1 MSPPRLAWAGLQQ
14 RPRVPSTG
22 LRLTDWRRR
31 SVGEILRTV
40 ELEANG
46 FESAFAM
53 EVEPEFPAAGDR
65 GCEVI
70 GFDRDGNA
78 VGDFVSRW
86 GAPLVARIDPAAG
99 PAWVAMFAA
108 GGLGSFRGVFATP
121 ASTELAV
128 VVDGLASW
136 LRQRSRHPR
145 RRRSSMA
152 FTLSPP
158 ARPAAA
164 APRDAAHILALGPSD
179 VAWRTPR
186 LCLDELHVRHADR
199 DGIICSV
206 DNSAAGWGN
215 GEIVL
220 DPASGDQV
228 AGTRFDS
235 LWPPEAPRSAWP
247 LAWASVRECPLSDL

>member
-1 MSPPRLAWAGLQQ
+1 M
-14 RPRVPSTG
+14 
-22 LRLTDWRRR
+22 
-31 SVGEILRTV
+31 

-46 FESAFAM
+46 FESAFA
-53 EVEPEFPAAGDR
+53 VEIDPEFPAAGDW

-86 GAPLVARIDPAAG
+86 GAPLVARIEPVAG

-128 VVDGLASW
+128 VVDGLAYVVET
-136 LRQRSRHPR
+136 
-145 RRRSSMA
+145 A
-152 FTLSPP
+152 EPP
-158 ARPAAA
+158 SEAAA
-164 APRDAAHILALGPSD
+164 VLDGVHAVAACGDPPLLLLVTQLDILALGPSD
-179 VAWRTPR
+179 VAWKTPR
-186 LCLDELHVRHADR
+186 LCLDELQVRHADR
-199 DGIICSV
+199 DGIICSI

-228 AGTRFDS
+228 AGTRFNS
-235 LWPPEAPRSAWP
+235 FWPPEA
-247 LAWASVRECPLSDL
+247 LA